1 MKASVISKHPSKRG
15 NLFTGNYR
23 GSTGDF
29 RGRAGWFT
37 KCQHLCNLI
46 AEGQSQDQLLGLCQ
60 VFLTAEPTGSKWC
73 RVTTCM
79 AAHVVANEWTAAVNM
94 ANAVWGGDGEFTP
107 HPGADH
113 QPGPALAEQDP
124 EAYIQ
129 YIGGGGEG
137 SAAPAGAAPAGA
149 DDGAAQAPEE
159 AEEFAAA
166 FDATDEAYGDEEL
179 AQDAYGDEE
188 QADGAYGDEDAYG
201 AEEQAD
207 EAYGAEE
214 QADEGDEAASEEPV
228 EEEPVEEE
236 DEEEEPWQH
245 EEGISPVDAR
255 EGWEYP

>member
-1 MKASVISKHPSKRG
+1 MKASEISKHKSTRG
-15 NLFTGNYR
+15 TLHNR
-23 GSTGDF
+23 GRS
-29 RGRAGWFT
+29 GRAGWFN

-46 AEGQSQDQLLGLCQ
+46 ADGQSQDQLLGLCQ
-60 VFLTAEPTGSKWC
+60 VFLASEPTGSKWC

-79 AAHVVANEWTAAVNM
+79 AAHVVANEWAAAVNM

-137 SAAPAGAAPAGA
+137 SAAPAGA
-149 DDGAAQAPEE
+149 EV
-159 AEEFAAA
+159 EEFAAA
-166 FDATDEAYGDEEL
+166 FEQADEAASEEPVEEEPADEAYGDEEP
-179 AQDAYGDEE
+179 ADE
-188 QADGAYGDEDAYG
+188 AAFAYG

-214 QADEGDEAASEEPV
+214 QADEGDEAASEEPA

-236 DEEEEPWQH
+236 EEEEEPWQH